1 MSLFPSTVEPD
12 DSRGIFAK
20 FRQISTT
27 GERELQQAVNT
38 KGHGANTKRKKGI
51 DEVADGQEGR
61 STRCLATWG
70 WSEIAPGAYKSCI
83 CKNVL
88 HQIFPYFS

>member
-12 DSRGIFAK
+12 DSRCFFAK

-38 KGHGANTKRKKGI
+38 KGHGANTKRKKESMRLPTGKKA
-51 DEVADGQEGR
+51 E
-61 STRCLATWG
+61 
-70 WSEIAPGAYKSCI
+70 APG
-83 CKNVL
+83 V
-88 HQIFPYFS
+88 